1 MEISKWQSQFPEEK
15 KPTYEELLTFF
26 PEKVRDLFLKFNDEM
41 NNVYQVYNRWQ
52 RYEKRNIEAVAT
64 YMSPL
69 R

>member
-1 MEISKWQSQFPEEK
+1 MEMSKWQSQFPEEK
-15 KPTYEELLTFF
+15 KSTYEELLTFF
-26 PEKVRDLFLKFNDEM
+26 PEKVRDLFLKFNDDM